1 VKLWIEECALLN
13 IEFVSELL
21 DEFGGEDNNITT
33 IMYKTLRL
41 ANFRKDLEQIT
52 FIKLNLSG
60 ITEKSNLDVYEY
72 IKDLGLQ
79 EGKSITNIGVFF
91 HEEYLKTVNFRTVR
105 TYDYEKSRHNEGVVA
120 LSINEIMTNI
130 EQSQTLLQENKVP
143 ETMVGSDL
151 FYVNNIKNRKDS
163 IYAEQISNYNLV
175 LRNIKDYL
183 YEYVME
189 VENQMR
195 EQIRKD
201 DITPNDILKSLIV
214 EGESVK
220 EKVAIRSNGKISYYS
235 GQEYVSWLTRIGL
248 FVKQYV
254 TDRDLV
260 KEIDSF
266 TSVANGNGDRIYNE
280 IIGRLDALKD
290 SDFNSITYQSVEDSL
305 VIDKIFISHAA
316 KDVDYV
322 TEIVQLLNDIGI
334 VKDAEKIF
342 CSSLPGYDIP
352 YGANIYEYLKEEL
365 NKSNIMVLFILSDN
379 YYESAP
385 CLNEMGATWI
395 TSKEYGSILLPNF
408 DFGKVRGAID
418 PLKISFNVDNQNG
431 LDKFRERILEIF
443 NLSETKYTIWSSD
456 RDRFIERINQIKLSV
471 PATREVSIL
480 IEKVKKVENVI
491 QIQFRIV
498 NNTNIDKEF
507 TYLDFI
513 LTDSNGNIIKFES
526 SSKQIE
532 KLILHAQEN
541 RVEFIDFIEKE
552 ENSYNPMRNNKEMAR
567 VEFGVQ

>member
-1 VKLWIEECALLN
+1 MKLWIEECALLN

>member
-1 VKLWIEECALLN
+1 MN